1 MAQLCILMPLGVKT
15 PLCLLPGHL
24 CGFDF
29 IATATGPTRGVW
41 KHFTVLSFQAR
52 IHVAPP
58 LLNHNG
64 SFNTRRLCPSCAGHL
79 TWETGTLD
87 CLGALLYAVF
97 IAAAVHSDHLTR
109 TLLDQMVTCV
119 SPEVL
124 ARGGHQLRAD
134 H

>member
-1 MAQLCILMPLGVKT
+1 MPLGVKT
-15 PLCLLPGHL
+15 LLCLLPGHL
-24 CGFDF
+24 GGFDF
-29 IATATGPTRGVW
+29 IATATGPTRRVW

-64 SFNTRRLCPSCAGHL
+64 SFNTRRLCPSCASHL
-79 TWETGTLD
+79 AWEAGTFDRLR
-87 CLGALLYAVF
+87 ALLYAVL
-97 IAAAVHSDHLTR
+97 IAAAVHGDHLAGTW
-109 TLLDQMVTCV
+109 LDQVVTCM

-124 ARGGHQLRAD
+124 ARGGHQLTAD